1 MARGNAGNLVGK
13 TLGRYQLITLLGA
26 GGMAEVYRGRDLSL
40 GRDVAVK
47 VLPATLAADPEYV
60 ERFRSEAR
68 RVARLRHPNIV
79 PVYEFDEQDGLLYLV
94 MPLVP
99 ESLRDRMQRDGLLP
113 ISDAIGIAIQVAGAL
128 EAAHAQGIVHR
139 DVKPE
144 NVLLDADGHALLT
157 DFGIA

>member
-1 MARGNAGNLVGK
+1 MSQGNAGS
-13 TLGRYQLITLLGA
+13 LGGQMLGHYRLIELLGT
-26 GGMAEVYRGRDLSL
+26 GGMSEVYRARDMRL
-40 GRDVAVK
+40 RRQVAVK
-47 VLPATLAADPEYV
+47 VLPATLAADPAYV
-60 ERFRSEAR
+60 TRFRSEAN
-68 RVARLRHPNIV
+68 RVAALQHPNIV

-94 MPLVP
+94 MPVAQG
-99 ESLRDRMQRDGLLP
+99 SLRDSLVHGERMRTA
-113 ISDAIGIAIQVAGAL
+113 DAIGIAIQVAGAL